1 MTQAAETS
9 VDTAPKRSSRRTN
22 WARGFYRFRQNPLS
36 VAGLIGV
43 VCLLFIAAFGPQLA
57 PYPEHLAG
65 EINVADR
72 FQPPSAE
79 FWFGTNEVGQ
89 DVFSLVLAGAQVS
102 LLSGIAV
109 IILATL
115 IGTVIGV
122 IAGYFGSWLDEILMR
137 FTDLILT
144 LPGLILAMAIA
155 AGLGPSI
162 PNMILALALAWWP
175 GFARMARGEV
185 LSTNAELYVTA
196 ARAQGAGNMR
206 ILTHHILPNITSP
219 VIVKMSLDVGFAIIA
234 VASLGFIGI
243 GVRPPTPEWG
253 VMLSV
258 SRTNLPHYWWTAI
271 FPGFAIF
278 LSVLSF
284 NFLGDGLRDVF
295 DPRARR

>member
-1 MTQAAETS
+1 MSEAVQPTGSGAT
-9 VDTAPKRSSRRTN
+9 RSTRRTN

-36 VAGLIGV
+36 VVGLAIV
-43 VCLLFIAAFGPQLA
+43 AILLLLALFGQYIA
-57 PYPEHLAG
+57 PYPEHLNG
-65 EINVADR
+65 EVNVANR

-89 DVFSLVLAGAQVS
+89 DIFSLVLAGARIS

-109 IILATL
+109 IVLATV
-115 IGTVIGV
+115 IGTFIGV

-137 FTDLILT
+137 FTDLVLT
-144 LPGLILAMAIA
+144 LPALILAMAIA

-185 LSTNAELYVTA
+185 LSTKAELYVLA
-196 ARAQGAGNMR
+196 ARAQGGGNAR
-206 ILTHHILPNITSP
+206 ILTRHILPNITSP
-219 VIVKMSLDVGFAIIA
+219 IIVKMSLDVGFAILA

-258 SRTNLPHYWWTAI
+258 SRSNLPHFWWTAI
-271 FPGFAIF
+271 FPGLAIF

-284 NFLGDGLRDVF
+284 NFMGDGLRDVF

>member
-1 MTQAAETS
+1 MSEVVRTTDGAAT
-9 VDTAPKRSSRRTN
+9 RSARRTN

-36 VAGLIGV
+36 VIGLVIV
-43 VCLLFIAAFGPQLA
+43 ALLLLLALFGEYIA
-57 PYPEHLAG
+57 PYPEHLNG
-65 EINVADR
+65 EVNVANR

-89 DVFSLVLAGAQVS
+89 DIFSLVLAGARIS

-109 IILATL
+109 IVLATL
-115 IGTVIGV
+115 IGTFIGV
-122 IAGYFGSWLDEILMR
+122 IAGYFGTWLDEILMR

-144 LPGLILAMAIA
+144 LPALILAMAIA

-185 LSTNAELYVTA
+185 LSSKAELYVLA
-196 ARAQGAGNMR
+196 ARAQGAGNTR
-206 ILTHHILPNITSP
+206 ILTRHILPNITSP
-219 VIVKMSLDVGFAIIA
+219 IIVKMSLDVGFAILA

-253 VMLSV
+253 VMLSI
-258 SRTNLPHYWWTAI
+258 SRSNLPHFWWTAI
-271 FPGFAIF
+271 FPGLAIF

-284 NFLGDGLRDVF
+284 NFMGDGLRDVF